1 MTDMELSG
9 SARLGVELS
18 ADPGLMDAAAFRA
31 AVRGAYAALVDTET
45 GGSRSAEE
53 SSDGAAVSAATLKL
67 CHSGLLALALEAAR
81 HGLDP
86 ARLGQWMEDFK
97 FSADRVAI
105 FTTAYQDNLADI
117 ILLLVRLGHSPRT
130 LVDVTWRL
138 DYHIKNSHL
147 QKVDEPY
154 YQITLHT
161 EVGCEA
167 SLCPVTFTCN
177 REQLQDLLG
186 KLKDA
191 AKSLE
196 KAAQV

>member
-1 MTDMELSG
+1 MELSG

-31 AVRGAYAALVDTET
+31 VVRDAYAALGDKET
-45 GGSRSAEE
+45 GGSRSVEE
-53 SSDGAAVSAATLKL
+53 SSGGAAVNAATLKL

-86 ARLGQWMEDFK
+86 ARLG
-97 FSADRVAI
+97 
-105 FTTAYQDNLADI
+105 
-117 ILLLVRLGHSPRT
+117 LGHAPRT

-138 DYHIKNSHL
+138 DYHIKNSNL